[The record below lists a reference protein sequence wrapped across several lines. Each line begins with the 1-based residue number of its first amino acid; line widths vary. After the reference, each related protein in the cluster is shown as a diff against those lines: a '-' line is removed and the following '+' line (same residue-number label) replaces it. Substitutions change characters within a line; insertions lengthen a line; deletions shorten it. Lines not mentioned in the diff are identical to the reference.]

1 MKRGLFRL
9 VLIALLAGAC
19 SIGEGDRPRLVSA
32 SRMLMGTTFRIQLV
46 TPDADA
52 GNRAIEAALNEVA
65 RVEELLSEW
74 KQTSQISAVN
84 RAAGQSS
91 AVAVGPELFDVVERG
106 LEISELTAGAF
117 DMTYASCGH
126 LWSFRDPRIP
136 SDAEI
141 AACLPFA
148 DYRRVELDPGRRG
161 IRLPDASM
169 RIGISGIGKGYGVDR
184 AADLLDSLGFTD
196 YTVDGGG
203 DLRVSGDNIDRPW
216 RVGVADPRQ
225 PGALTMTLEPHS
237 GAVVTSGDYHL
248 FFELDG
254 KRYHHIVDPSTG
266 RPAERSI
273 AVTVIAE
280 SAMDAD
286 ALATGL
292 FVLGPQR
299 GLELVERLPGV
310 EAMITAAD
318 GTPYSSFGFPKQG
331 PN

>member
-1 MKRGLFRL
+1 MSRGLLRL
-9 VLIALLAGAC
+9 ALLALLATAC
-19 SIGEGDRPRLVSA
+19 ATGGDDRPRLVSA
-32 SRMLMGTTFRIQLV
+32 NRMLMGTTFRIQLV
-46 TPDADA
+46 TPDVEA
-52 GNRAIEAALNEVA
+52 GNRAIEAALDEVA

-84 RAAGQSS
+84 DAAGQET
-91 AVAVGPELFDVVERG
+91 AIAVGPELYEVVERG
-106 LEISELTAGAF
+106 LQISQMTGGAF

-136 SDAEI
+136 TGAEI
-141 AACLPFA
+141 TACLA
-148 DYRRVELDPGRRG
+148 HVDYRRVELEPGG
-161 IRLPDASM
+161 SAIRLPDASM

-184 AADLLDSLGFTD
+184 AADVLESLGFVD

-203 DLRVSGDNIDRPW
+203 DLRVSGENVDRPW

-225 PGALTMTLEPHS
+225 SGVLTMTLEPRS

-254 KRYHHIVDPSTG
+254 KRYHHIVDPETG

-280 SAMDAD
+280 TAMDAD

-292 FVLGPQR
+292 FVLGPER
-299 GLELVERLPGV
+299 GLELVESLAGV
-310 EAMITAAD
+310 EALITAAD
-318 GTPYSSFGFPKQG
+318 GTPYGSFGFPKHGQE
-331 PN
+331 